1 MVASQI
7 PTIDKVAIVLCSL
20 PPEDADQ
27 VLGVM
32 NPIYSGLLREG
43 MESYSNVPNLEEL
56 KDEVLA
62 EFANLQ
68 QSLREERAQALRA
81 EMARAAAE
89 GYAITEQ
96 LEAGGIADE
105 EANDVIEDTG
115 DPLKDIR
122 SLTADQLVSALRSE
136 HPRTIAIVLH
146 HVTPEAAA
154 DVVSRLPPQT
164 RRETFVEM
172 SKGLPDNNDL
182 VLRVVYAVIDA
193 CREREQSTVSGSKIF
208 KALAELLHAV
218 DRGHREEMMEALQAV
233 DVDAAA
239 KVDDLLFNFED
250 LVGIETG
257 SLQGILADIAF
268 AELAIA
274 LFRAP
279 KELNEK
285 IFGAVSSRNQEKLN
299 EEMQYLVNRPP
310 TPERVQLARRRVVD
324 EIRKKDKEQKVVW
337 EVEETGDRRM

>member
-1 MVASQI
+1 MVATPI

-20 PPEDADQ
+20 PSEDADQ
-27 VLGVM
+27 VLGAL
-32 NPIYSGLLREG
+32 NPVYANLLREG
-43 MESYSNVPNLEEL
+43 MDSYASLPNLDEL
-56 KDEVLA
+56 KEQVLL
-62 EFANLQ
+62 EFGDLQ
-68 QSLREERAQALRA
+68 RSLREKRARALR
-81 EMARAAAE
+81 EEIARAASVGFVGTDQARPGETVEEEPAE
-89 GYAITEQ
+89 A
-96 LEAGGIADE
+96 
-105 EANDVIEDTG
+105 IEDTG

-122 SLTADQLVSALRSE
+122 SLTADQLVSAVRSE

-154 DVVSRLPPQT
+154 DVVSRLPPHA

-172 SKGLPDNNDL
+172 SKGLPDNHDL
-182 VLRVVYAVIDA
+182 VLRVVQAVVSA

-218 DRGHREEMMEALQAV
+218 DRGHREEMMEALQSV

-257 SLQGILADIAF
+257 SLQSILADIAF
-268 AELAIA
+268 PELAIA

-279 KELNEK
+279 KDITEK
-285 IFGAVSSRNQEKLN
+285 LFSAVSSRNQDKLN
-299 EEMQYLVNRPP
+299 EETQYLVNRPP
-310 TPERVQLARRRVVD
+310 TTERVQLARRRVVD

-337 EVEETGDRRM
+337 QVDELGDKKV